1 MTAQVIFLSNFY
13 YPSEEER
20 AKLEFF
26 QEQMTLYQA
35 ELEMLSRDFN
45 EYQKY
50 VFKQNS
56 HNNIRRS
63 WRLILRDSDQD

>member
-13 YPSEEER
+13 YPDEQKR
-20 AKLEFF
+20 AELEFY
-26 QEQMTLYQA
+26 QEQMDLYQA

-45 EYQKY
+45 EFQKY

-63 WRLILRDSDQD
+63 WRLILGDNDQD